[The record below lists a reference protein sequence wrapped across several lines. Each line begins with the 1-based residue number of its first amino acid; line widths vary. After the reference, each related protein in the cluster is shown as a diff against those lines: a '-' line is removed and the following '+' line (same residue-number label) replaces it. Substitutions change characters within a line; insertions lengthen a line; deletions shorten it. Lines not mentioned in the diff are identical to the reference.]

1 MANQPIRPVLASA
14 ISKSTAGL
22 IFRSAE
28 DLKALPQTK
37 GLVDIQ
43 KIQVYSDSMKFSKIM
58 TLATSQLARRLTLV
72 FMGNL
77 FAAGLGFLAVLIIS
91 RELTVS
97 DFGLFNMAI
106 SVILIASHLASL
118 GMDTGMIKF
127 ASSYLGVKKT
137 AEATQVLR
145 LTLLV
150 RVITS
155 FILAAIIFNTAELL
169 STKVFHYPSLTPLL
183 KLAAFGIL
191 AISTLNYLK
200 SALYAYQLFK
210 RAVILQLLVDF
221 SKFFTVIILILSLGM
236 DTLAAVA
243 TFAFIPL
250 LGVLLGLGQLRRKLF
265 SEREPIQNLF
275 RQLFSYSKWVFAGN
289 ACRLILPYIG
299 ILMLA
304 KMLNSKTVGI
314 YGLAL
319 GLTYIFPILI
329 YSSNSVLLPEIS
341 RFREME
347 QFEKYIK
354 GSLKISFSIG
364 MMIIPFL
371 FFSHKIIPFFF
382 GSRYLDSVPIFNWL
396 LLGYIALMINNPIR
410 MALYSMNKPHLL
422 AMVDVLKLTAMVIG
436 CYLLIP
442 FFGVLAPAILALIV
456 NVSALGFCSI
466 YVFKQIR
473 SGYSF
478 SG

>member
-1 MANQPIRPVLASA
+1 
-14 ISKSTAGL
+14 
-22 IFRSAE
+22 
-28 DLKALPQTK
+28 
-37 GLVDIQ
+37 
-43 KIQVYSDSMKFSKIM
+43 MKLSNVVNVV
-58 TLATSQLARRLTLV
+58 TSQLVRRLTLV

-106 SVILIASHLASL
+106 SIILIASHLASL

-127 ASSYLGVKKT
+127 ASSYLRVKKT

-150 RVITS
+150 RVIIS
-155 FILAAIIFNTAELL
+155 FIVTVIIYNTAELL
-169 STKVFHYPSLTPLL
+169 SIKVFHYPSLTPLL

-191 AISTLNYLK
+191 AISTLNYLR

-210 RAVILQLLVDF
+210 KSIILQLSVDF
-221 SKFFTVIILILSLGM
+221 GKFFTVIVLILFLRM
-236 DTLAAVA
+236 NVFTAVA

-265 SEREPIQNLF
+265 SEREPTQNLF
-275 RQLFSYSKWVFAGN
+275 SRLFSYSKWVFVSN
-289 ACRLILPYIG
+289 TCRLTLPYVG
-299 ILMLA
+299 IFMLA
-304 KMLNSKTVGI
+304 QMLSSEAAGI

-329 YSSNSVLLPEIS
+329 GSLRAVLLPEIS
-341 RFREME
+341 RFREMKE
-347 QFEKYIK
+347 FKKYIK
-354 GSLKISFSIG
+354 GSLKISFSLG
-364 MMIIPFL
+364 MVFIPFL
-371 FFSHKIIPFFF
+371 FFSPRIILFFF

-396 LLGYIALMINNPIR
+396 LLSYIVLMINNPIR
-410 MALYSMNKPHLL
+410 MALYSMNRPHLL
-422 AMVDVLKLTAMVIG
+422 AMVDVLKLTVMLLG
-436 CYLLIP
+436 CYLFIP
-442 FFGVLAPAILALIV
+442 FLGALAPAILALMV
-456 NVSALGFCSI
+456 NVSALGFLSI

-473 SGYSF
+473 SGHSF